1 MGGPFWKYVL
11 RGACLL
17 NIFVWDAITKFE
29 GRIIQPDTGKLN
41 SHKESSW
48 SMLEIYE
55 KTVLH
60 SFYMTSWFKFLR
72 YVTTD
77 FQDKNSGMKLV
88 QIDLF
93 ILFYLP

>member
-1 MGGPFWKYVL
+1 L

-60 SFYMTSWFKFLR
+60 SFYMTS
-72 YVTTD
+72 
-77 FQDKNSGMKLV
+77 
-88 QIDLF
+88 
-93 ILFYLP
+93 